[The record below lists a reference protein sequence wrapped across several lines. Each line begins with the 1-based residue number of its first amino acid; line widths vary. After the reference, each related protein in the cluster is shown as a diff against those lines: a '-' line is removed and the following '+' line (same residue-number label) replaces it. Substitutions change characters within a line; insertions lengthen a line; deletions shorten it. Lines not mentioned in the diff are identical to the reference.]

1 MPGKHHQ
8 HDDDSN
14 NNDNSDKDDE
24 DDDDEDG
31 GQHHQHHQHH
41 HNPNDPEA
49 QKWFHGSIPL
59 GLEDD
64 KYWLSELQV
73 YLRSNFAEAFGA
85 TEEDIAGTLIICFSV
100 VVATCYYWR
109 GW

>member
-1 MPGKHHQ
+1 MPGSAGSKHHQ

-14 NNDNSDKDDE
+14 NDNNSDDDE

-31 GQHHQHHQHH
+31 GGHH
-41 HNPNDPEA
+41 HNNSHHHNSNDPEA

-85 TEEDIAGTLIICFSV
+85 TEDDIAGAFPSNVIDT
-100 VVATCYYWR
+100 YYYF
-109 GW
+109 G